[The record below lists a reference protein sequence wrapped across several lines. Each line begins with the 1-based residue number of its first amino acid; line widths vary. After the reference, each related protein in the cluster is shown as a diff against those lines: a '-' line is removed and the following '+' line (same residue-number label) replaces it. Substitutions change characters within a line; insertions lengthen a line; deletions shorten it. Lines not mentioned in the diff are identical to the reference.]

1 MLRVGLSLF
10 LSLSLFAC
18 AGHGQR
24 AEGAKAKDQPAMG
37 QTMSS
42 HETDLQ
48 KNLMRMN
55 ALMQEMVTTQ
65 DEATRTRLKDEHTR
79 LAQASVQALR
89 EGGSEMG
96 GMGGMGAM
104 QGMGGMS
111 GDMKCC
117 CMDKMKDGMKGGG
130 CGGKDGACPTP
141 KKKAGPDKDA

>member
-1 MLRVGLSLF
+1 MLRLGLPLL

-18 AGHGQR
+18 AGYGER
-24 AEGAKAKDQPAMG
+24 SEGAKAKDEPAMAMA
-37 QTMSS
+37 QTMPGRD
-42 HETDLQ
+42 TDLQ

-55 ALMQEMVTTQ
+55 ALMQEMATAQ

-89 EGGSEMG
+89 AGGSDMGSMG
-96 GMGGMGAM
+96 GM

-111 GDMKCC
+111 GDKKCC

-130 CGGKDGACPTP
+130 CGGKDGACPPP

>member
-1 MLRVGLSLF
+1 MLRLGLSLL

-24 AEGAKAKDQPAMG
+24 SEGAKAKDEPAMA
-37 QTMSS
+37 QTMPGRD
-42 HETDLQ
+42 TDLQ

-55 ALMQEMVTTQ
+55 ALMQEMASAQ

-89 EGGSEMG
+89 EGGSDTG
-96 GMGGMGAM
+96 GMGGMGGM

-117 CMDKMKDGMKGGG
+117 CMDKMKGGKKGGG
-130 CGGKDGACPTP
+130 CGGEDGACPTP
-141 KKKAGPDKDA
+141 KRKDGADT